1 MRGRTARAL
10 ALVLALTLVM
20 SVAAVAPLAG
30 HVDHD
35 CAGEDCPV
43 CDWLA
48 RCEVALAVFAAGLL
62 LVVPAAAAVGAV
74 RRERGSRAPVLPERA
89 TPVLLGVR
97 LRI

>member
-1 MRGRTARAL
+1 MRRRAERAL
-10 ALVLALTLVM
+10 ALVLALALVM

-30 HVDHD
+30 HADHD

-48 RCEVALAVFAAGLL
+48 RCEGALV
-62 LVVPAAAAVGAV
+62 AAAVGLLTLAV
-74 RRERGSRAPVLPERA
+74 SVTLLFRPTAPPRRPLWAGKRT

-97 LRI
+97 LRN